1 MNKKSFFLF
10 PIITDYIDYI
20 ENIRGLSNNTTKS
33 YERDLLK
40 FSNFVKSSGITNF
53 QFITEDICS
62 GWIADLFQKN
72 VSPRSIQR
80 HISSAKGFFS
90 YVKKNGLIDNSP
102 FELIASPKAPNY
114 LPNVLSPEDV
124 EQLLSFKPKNT
135 QEIRDIAIVELIYSS
150 GLRVSEVVSSNTN
163 DFEENKD
170 FLRVL
175 GKGSKTRLV
184 PVGRF
189 AKAAIARWL
198 LERNKLHTKD
208 ESLFVNLR
216 GGRISSRSIQERIK
230 KLALIQGL
238 PPVNPHMLRHSF
250 ATHLLESSG
259 DLRSIQEL
267 LGHSSLSTTQIY
279 TRLDYQHLIKVYE
292 KSHPRATKENAQN

>member
-40 FSNFVKSSGITNF
+40 FSNFLKLTGITNF

-90 YVKKNGLIDNSP
+90 YVKKNGFIDNSP
-102 FELIASPKAPNY
+102 FELISSPKSPNY

-124 EQLLSFKPKNT
+124 EQLLNFKPKNT

-189 AKAAIARWL
+189 AKAAIDKWL

-238 PPVNPHMLRHSF
+238 PPINPHMLRHSF